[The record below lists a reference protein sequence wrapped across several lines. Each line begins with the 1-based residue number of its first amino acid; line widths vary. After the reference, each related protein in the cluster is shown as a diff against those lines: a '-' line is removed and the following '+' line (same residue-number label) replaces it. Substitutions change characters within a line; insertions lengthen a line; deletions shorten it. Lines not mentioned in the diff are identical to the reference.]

1 MVNTRSKQFDE
12 QQITTNIVSKS
23 GQVIQD
29 G

>member
-1 MVNTRSKQFDE
+1 MVNTRSKRFDE
-12 QQITTNIVSKS
+12 QQITKNIVSKS

>member
-1 MVNTRSKQFDE
+1 MVNTRSKRFDE
-12 QQITTNIVSKS
+12 QQITINIVSKS

>member
-1 MVNTRSKQFDE
+1 MVNTRSKRFDE